1 MTNNYDVAII
11 GSGIAGM
18 TSALYLKRFGLNPI
32 IIEKSVPG
40 GQINRSAL
48 VENYPG
54 FSSIDGPTLA
64 SNVFSQI
71 MEMRI
76 PYKNGNV
83 KKIIS
88 NTETKKVVL
97 DNEEIDVK
105 AIIIATGRQSKELGL
120 PNEKTLTGRGVSW
133 CAICDGYFFRNQ
145 DVAIVGGGDSAFEET
160 LFLSSICRK
169 IYLIH
174 RRDSYKAS
182 LNLQNKV
189 KELKNVEFVTNSNI
203 IEINEVDN
211 KLDSII
217 VEDVNKKQNKLQVS
231 GLFIYIGSVPDTQ
244 NFKELNILDEN
255 GYVVVD
261 KNYETNIS
269 GIYACGDVIKKELYQ
284 LTTAVGEASQA
295 AYNLKKSYFS

>member
-1 MTNNYDVAII
+1 MANNYDVAII

-18 TSALYLKRFGLNPI
+18 TAALYLKRFGLNPI
-32 IIEKSVPG
+32 LIEKSVPG

-71 MEMRI
+71 MEMEI

-83 KKIIS
+83 KKIVP
-88 NTETKKVVL
+88 NTETKKVIL

-105 AIIIATGRQSKELGL
+105 AIIIATGRHSKELGL

-133 CAICDGYFFRNQ
+133 CAICDGYFFRNK

-160 LFLSSICRK
+160 LFLSHICKK

-182 LNLQNKV
+182 LDLQNKV
-189 KELKNVEFVTNSNI
+189 KKLKNVEFVTNSNI
-203 IEINEVDN
+203 VEINEVDN
-211 KLDSII
+211 KLDSIM
-217 VEDVNKKQNKLQVS
+217 VEDINKKQIKLQVS

-244 NFKELNILDEN
+244 NFQELNILDEN
-255 GYVVVD
+255 GYVIVD

-284 LTTAVGEASQA
+284 LTTAIGEASQA

>member
-217 VEDVNKKQNKLQVS
+217 VEDANKKQTKLQVS

-255 GYVVVD
+255 GYVIVD
-261 KNYETNIS
+261 KNYETNIT

-284 LTTAVGEASQA
+284 LTTAVGEASQT